1 MIPKKEKNIAVIY
14 ARAGSKGI
22 PNKNI
27 LIFHDKPLIA
37 HAILQAKK
45 FGLFDRVIVDTESP
59 EIAKIAKKYGAEVPF
74 MRPAHLATD
83 TAQIND
89 VFTLLLKRLREE
101 ENYHPDIITLLQ
113 PPSPLREIEDIR
125 KCYEVMRNPKIKSVC
140 TVCETHPRF
149 YQMSREGKLILVNQP
164 KKENANRQAWP
175 KGYILNGCMVY
186 MIRAKEFLKTKK
198 FVDENTHGVICP
210 RWRSIDLDHP
220 EDWIMAE
227 LAYTNKKKIEKKLKN
242 FEKR

>member
-1 MIPKKEKNIAVIY
+1 MTPKKQKNLAVIY

-22 PNKNI
+22 PGKNTK
-27 LIFHDKPLIA
+27 IFHDKPLIA
-37 HAILQAKK
+37 HTILQAKK
-45 FGLFDRVIVDTESP
+45 FGRFDRIIVDTDGS
-59 EIAKIAKKYGAEVPF
+59 EIARIAKKYGAEVPF

-89 VFTLLLKRLREE
+89 VFLLLLKRLKEE
-101 ENYHPDIITLLQ
+101 QNYEPDIITLLQ
-113 PPSPLREIEDIR
+113 PPSPLREVEDIER
-125 KCYEVMRNPKIKSVC
+125 CDKLMQNPKIKSVC

-149 YQMSREGKLILVNQP
+149 YQMSKEGKLILVNQP

-186 MIRAKEFLKTKK
+186 MIRTREFLKTKK
-198 FVDENTHGVICP
+198 FVDENTYGVVCS

-227 LAYTNKKKIEKKLKN
+227 LVYANRKKIEQKLKKIEN
-242 FEKR
+242 Q

>member
-1 MIPKKEKNIAVIY
+1 MIKKEKNLAVIC

-27 LIFHDKPLIA
+27 RIFHGKPLIA
-37 HAILQAKK
+37 HAILQAKRSG
-45 FGLFDRVIVDTESP
+45 FFDRVIVDTENP
-59 EIAKIAKKYGAEVPF
+59 EIAKIAKKFGAEISF
-74 MRPAHLATD
+74 RPASLASD

-89 VFTLLLKRLREE
+89 VFLSLIRKLRDE
-101 ENYHPDIITLLQ
+101 ENYHPDVITLLQ
-113 PPSPLREIEDIR
+113 PPSPLREIEDIK
-125 KCYEVMRNPKIKSVC
+125 KCYELMKNPKIKSVC

-149 YQMSREGKLILVNQP
+149 YQISKKGKLVLINQP

-186 MIRAKEFLKTKK
+186 MIRTEEFLKTKK
-198 FVDENTHGVICP
+198 FVNENTHGVICP

-227 LAYTNKKKIEKKLKN
+227 LVYANKKKIEQKLKR
-242 FEKR
+242 FE